1 MPKNWCFRTVVLE
14 KTWEFL
20 GQQGD
25 PTSHKINQPWIF
37 FIWTGAEAEAPIL
50 WPPDTKSRLIWRDP
64 DAGKNWGKEEKN
76 WGKEEKKEGKRI
88 RWLDDITDSVDMSL
102 RKLWETV
109 KDREA
114 WRAAIHGVTKRVRPD
129 WATEQR
135 LCGRSSFMSFTLMC
149 LLLTQL
155 WLVRC
160 SYNSIFIGEETE
172 TQNDEVTWS

>member
-1 MPKNWCFRTVVLE
+1 MVFPVIMYRCDSWTIKKDDQWKIDALNCGAGE
-14 KTWEFL
+14 DSQESL
-20 GQQGD
+20 GHQGD

-64 DAGKNWGKEEKN
+64 DAGKDWGKEEKN

-109 KDREA
+109 KNREA
-114 WRAAIHGVTKRVRPD
+114 WLAAIHGVTKRVRPN
-129 WATEQR
+129 WATEQQ
-135 LCGRSSFMSFTLMC
+135 LCGRSSFMSFTLMH
-149 LLLTQL
+149 LLLTIA
-155 WLVRC
+155 LV
-160 SYNSIFIGEETE
+160 G
-172 TQNDEVTWS
+172 